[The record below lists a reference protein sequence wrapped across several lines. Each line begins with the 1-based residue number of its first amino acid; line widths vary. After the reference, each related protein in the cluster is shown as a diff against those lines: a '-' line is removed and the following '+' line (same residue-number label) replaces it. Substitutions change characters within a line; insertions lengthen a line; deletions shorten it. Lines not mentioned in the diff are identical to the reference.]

1 MARPAAT
8 SAHNTPAARRTGRL
22 VRGVVTFGGAQACD
36 RTEHQHAGHSAADR
50 GLRQRDIDRREPD
63 PGDRQ
68 QQPVDDEADNGRERF
83 ARGNRR
89 SPDPQDQDDKTD
101 IENRQ
106 DGHPCGPRCRTAPA
120 MSCVTIAPDNWTS
133 SQMLT
138 SFNAPN
144 SPFACGNRPRTTRPR
159 PRLSTLVS
167 ACRRVSES
175 GKRIKP
181 TVPAKKNNAPGRD
194 GENGEDVKREFHP
207 PLAAFWDLALRIGR
221 ASDERDRRERGE
233 QRQQQCNIHD
243 RRRLGR
249 RGQQKQVWRRHR
261 CPGAAPPSCGQPR
274 PGAEESRTSRAPP
287 SSARSPRLRTG
298 S

>member
-1 MARPAAT
+1 MTSGGDRTAIARPAAT
-8 SAHNTPAARRTGRL
+8 SAHNTPGRKTNRQTG
-22 VRGVVTFGGAQACD
+22 RGVVTFGKAQACD

-68 QQPVDDEADNGRERF
+68 QQPVDDEADNGCERF
-83 ARGNRR
+83 ARGDRP

-144 SPFACGNRPRTTRPR
+144 SPFACGNRPRTTEAKAEIIHLGQCMQARQRVREADQADRPCQKEER
-159 PRLSTLVS
+159 PG
-167 ACRRVSES
+167 RRR
-175 GKRIKP
+175 GKR
-181 TVPAKKNNAPGRD
+181 
-194 GENGEDVKREFHP
+194 
-207 PLAAFWDLALRIGR
+207 
-221 ASDERDRRERGE
+221 
-233 QRQQQCNIHD
+233 
-243 RRRLGR
+243 
-249 RGQQKQVWRRHR
+249 
-261 CPGAAPPSCGQPR
+261 
-274 PGAEESRTSRAPP
+274 
-287 SSARSPRLRTG
+287 
-298 S
+298 